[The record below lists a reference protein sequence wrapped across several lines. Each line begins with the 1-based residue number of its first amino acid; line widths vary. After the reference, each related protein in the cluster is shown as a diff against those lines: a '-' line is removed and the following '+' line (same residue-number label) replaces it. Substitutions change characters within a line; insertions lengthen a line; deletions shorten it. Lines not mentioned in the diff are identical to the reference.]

1 MFKRSHLI
9 KIPTSVRKQQFK
21 SEIRF
26 ARVYRMSILYIF
38 LCKYITCTCSGW
50 HFKIYSNHINH
61 IHIHII
67 KDSYIY
73 ITYSTV
79 DQRSLY
85 SITESHRNVPRWRS
99 LKHMLQA
106 YKLSFKRGDWWLHQ
120 LRERE
125 FERPDV
131 FFGWVFFWDVFFKG
145 FFLEWNVLMYVYIVY
160 NCIGMYIFYIF
171 ISAYWCISMYI
182 LHIICYIYLYYV

>member
-125 FERPDV
+125 SLRDLTCFLV
-131 FFGWVFFWDVFFKG
+131 GCFFGMCFSRVFFW
-145 FFLEWNVLMYVYIVY
+145 N
-160 NCIGMYIFYIF
+160 GMY
-171 ISAYWCISMYI
+171 WCMYI
-182 LHIICYIYLYYV
+182 LYIIV